1 VTYQSSV
8 CAIEA
13 ACRRICAGT
22 LNFDLVRLDTNLA
35 VFPDTDLRTLSLRT
49 TGTPGARF
57 RYPGIEVLSCCRRS
71 RHDRLAPSLLYLLD
85 GRLGELVGMNG
96 DGRLELAGTENLD

>member
-1 VTYQSSV
+1 MFGFSASGETARVTYQSSV

-35 VFPDTDLRTLSLRT
+35 VFPDTD
-49 TGTPGARF
+49 
-57 RYPGIEVLSCCRRS
+57 
-71 RHDRLAPSLLYLLD
+71 
-85 GRLGELVGMNG
+85 
-96 DGRLELAGTENLD
+96 